1 MMKKRILIIGGVAGG
16 ASAATRAR
24 RLDEHAEITMLE
36 KGPYV
41 SFANCGLP
49 YYVGREIESIDD
61 LLLETP
67 QSFDDRFG
75 VQVLTQQEVTRVDTS
90 TRRVESISRETGQSL
105 WHQYDEVI
113 LAPGAQTLSANLPG
127 QDGSH
132 VFQMRTVPDAARL
145 RAFIESRP
153 TRHATVLGAGFIGLE
168 MAEVLT
174 RRGISVTLVD
184 RAAQLL
190 PPVDADVAQY
200 FLDRLDDSRVS
211 VRLADTISAIEP
223 TRVHLASGTTLPTDL
238 VIMALGV
245 RPDVILAQQ
254 MSLRLGTTGAVAV
267 DARMA
272 TSVPHVYAAGDAVEK
287 RDLVTG
293 NAAWWPLAGIANK
306 EGRVAGTNAAGGAA
320 EFRGALGTAIVRVDP
335 YTLAVTGLTEKSAG
349 RQLVPYQLIYTVKG
363 DHASYYPHAQDLFIK
378 ILFHPET
385 GRVLGAQIVGQ
396 AGVDKRIDV
405 LATAISARMT
415 VDDLGELDLAYAPPF
430 AAAKDAVVITGMAAE
445 NTRRGLVKPLTP
457 SQLKQWLGEG
467 LTPPVL
473 LDVRDADEVGAT
485 GGIGDF
491 LHIPLDGMRR
501 QWDRLPPTADRPLVV
516 YCRSGHRSYVAARM
530 LAQRGYPQVYN
541 LVGGFTAWQ
550 AYRSAS

>member
-1 MMKKRILIIGGVAGG
+1 MPKHILIIGGVAGG

-24 RLDEHAEITMLE
+24 RMDEHAEIIMFE

-49 YYVGREIESIDD
+49 YYVGREIESVED

-67 QSFDDRFG
+67 QSFDHRFG
-75 VQVLTQQEVTRVDTS
+75 VRVLTRHEVTRVDVS
-90 TRRVESISRETGQSL
+90 TQRVESISRETGDSS
-105 WHQYDEVI
+105 WHPYDELI

-127 QDGSH
+127 QDGDH
-132 VFQMRTVPDAARL
+132 VFQMRSVPDAARL

-184 RAAQLL
+184 RAAQIL

-200 FLDRLDDSRVS
+200 FLDRLDDLGIS
-211 VRLADTISAIEP
+211 VRLRDTVSVIEP
-223 TRVHLASGTTLPTDL
+223 SRVHLTSGGSLPTDL
-238 VIMALGV
+238 VVMALGV
-245 RPDVILAQQ
+245 RPDVTLAHQ
-254 MSLRLGTTGAVAV
+254 MGLQLGTTGAVAV

-272 TSVPHVYAAGDAVEK
+272 TSIPHIFAAGDAVEK

-293 NAAWWPLAGIANK
+293 SPTWWPLAGIANK
-306 EGRVAGTNAAGGAA
+306 EGRVAGTNAAGGTA
-320 EFRGALGTAIVRVDP
+320 EFRGALGTAIVRVEP
-335 YTLAVTGLTEKSAG
+335 YTLAVTGLTEKSAE
-349 RQLVPYQLIYTVKG
+349 RLKVPYQVMYTVKG

-385 GRVLGAQIVGQ
+385 GRVLGAQIVGRL
-396 AGVDKRIDV
+396 GVDKRIDV
-405 LATAISARMT
+405 LATVISARMT

-445 NTRRGLVKPLTP
+445 NARRGLVTPLTP
-457 SQLKQWLGEG
+457 GQLQQWLAKGS
-467 LTPPVL
+467 TPPVL
-473 LDVRDADEVGAT
+473 LDVRNAEEVNAT

-491 LHIPLDGMRR
+491 LHVPLDGLRR
-501 QWDRLPPTADRPLVV
+501 QWDRLPPAADRPVVV

-530 LAQRGYPQVYN
+530 LTQRGYPRVYN
-541 LVGGFTAWQ
+541 LVGGFTAWR
-550 AYRSAS
+550 AHRSAS